1 MQMGVTA
8 LSRGTLSSIRC
19 NMVAWVF
26 STWRCWAGPY
36 VSGGSGYKKLMLQ
49 GHGLDSLSKYTEM
62 QRLSLM
68 WLWYPW

>member
-8 LSRGTLSSIRC
+8 LSRGMLSSVRC

-49 GHGLDSLSKYTEM
+49 GHGLDFDVAVVSMVGNGESVKF
-62 QRLSLM
+62 
-68 WLWYPW
+68 

>member
-49 GHGLDSLSKYTEM
+49 GHGLDFDVAVVSMVGNGESVKF
-62 QRLSLM
+62 
-68 WLWYPW
+68 